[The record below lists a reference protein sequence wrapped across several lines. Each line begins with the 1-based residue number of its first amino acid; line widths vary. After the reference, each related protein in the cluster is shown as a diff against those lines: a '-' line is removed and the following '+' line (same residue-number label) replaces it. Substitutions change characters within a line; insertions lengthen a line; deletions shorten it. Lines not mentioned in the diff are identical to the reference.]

1 MQNSS
6 VITGKALERYFALN
20 DALRE
25 FALLFQEENNERAAA
40 IVGAAFL
47 DTLLENILINY
58 FRDDEKEVERLLGT
72 DRPLVVLGVEHRLC
86 TASAS
91 SIRSFVTIC
100 V

>member
-1 MQNSS
+1 VEKMQNSS

-58 FRDDEKEVERLLGT
+58 FRDDDKEVERLLGN
-72 DRPLVVLGVEHRLC
+72 
-86 TASAS
+86 
-91 SIRSFVTIC
+91 
-100 V
+100 